1 MTTTI
6 DGTAGITFPNASVQ
20 LVAALPASVVVSTRT
35 SNTILAAA
43 DNSTLIN
50 ITSGTFSQTF
60 TAAATLGSGWFCY
73 IKNAGTG
80 DITLDPNSTELI
92 DGLSTYVMY
101 PGETRLVQCT
111 GTAFNSI
118 ILTSF
123 YLTLT
128 TTLNPFVVPP
138 GYNQLNVQLHG
149 GGAGGNGGRG
159 GAVSTEREGGGGG
172 GAGGLNI
179 FPVRG
184 VAGGTS
190 ITVTIG
196 AGGTGGAGGS
206 SDLGGIATVGGN
218 TSFGSYG
225 SAFGGGRS
233 TSWSDGGGGGGI
245 RGAGGVS
252 KGGTP
257 RYAIG
262 NGTSGVI
269 ISGNSGNGFSIGF
282 GGGQSSFNRSGFNQ
296 STIASYGYLGVSEYG
311 GSGGSLGSPYAGQT
325 PFGGCSSVFGATG
338 GGGGGGID
346 TANTNFS
353 GLPGGGLM
361 PSDPA
366 TADEYC
372 GTGAAG
378 GSSGVAGTAGSVL
391 LSGYGSGGGGGGG
404 GRGAVG
410 GAGATPGGGGGGGG
424 GATTTGAAGGAGG
437 GGQAI
442 IWGVL

>member
-1 MTTTI
+1 MSTTI

-20 LVAALPASVVVSTRT
+20 LVAALPASVVVSNRT

-43 DNSTLIN
+43 DLSTLIN

-80 DITLDPNSTELI
+80 YITLDPNSTELI

-111 GTAFNSI
+111 GAAFNSI

-159 GAVSTEREGGGGG
+159 NIGSTEREGGGGG
-172 GAGGLNI
+172 GGGGLNL

-196 AGGTGGAGGS
+196 AGGTGGAGG
-206 SDLGGIATVGGN
+206 LNTTGGIATVGGN

-225 SAFGGGRS
+225 SAYGGGRS

-245 RGAGGVS
+245 YGAGTTT
-252 KGGTP
+252 GGSPKYVVADNSIGLFIT
-257 RYAIG
+257 G
-262 NGTSGVI
+262 NGGK
-269 ISGNSGNGFSIGF
+269 GFSTGF
-282 GGGQSSFNRSGFNQ
+282 GGGQACANRSGLNQ
-296 STIASYGYLGVSEYG
+296 GTAAGYSQVGVSEYG

-325 PFGGCSSVFGATG
+325 PFGGASSVFGATG

-346 TANTNFS
+346 TANANFS
-353 GLPGGGLM
+353 GTAGGGLM
-361 PSDPA
+361 PSAPT
-366 TADEYC
+366 TADQYQ

-378 GSSGVAGTAGSVL
+378 GASGVAGTAGSVL
-391 LSGYGSGGGGGGG
+391 ASPYGSGGGGGGG

-424 GATTTGAAGGAGG
+424 GDTTTGAAGGAGG